1 MKQQHRKYLFQAMLI
16 NDMHIYIQAYNDDE
30 FVAIYQPISLLWHYL
45 LGPFKIIG
53 FLSSLCVCLWNC
65 AVLII
70 FVDFDMK
77 KPIIHVL

>member
-16 NDMHIYIQAYNDDE
+16 NDMHIYIQACNDDE
-30 FVAIYQPISLLWHYL
+30 FVAIYQLISLLWHYL
-45 LGPFKIIG
+45 LGPLKIIG